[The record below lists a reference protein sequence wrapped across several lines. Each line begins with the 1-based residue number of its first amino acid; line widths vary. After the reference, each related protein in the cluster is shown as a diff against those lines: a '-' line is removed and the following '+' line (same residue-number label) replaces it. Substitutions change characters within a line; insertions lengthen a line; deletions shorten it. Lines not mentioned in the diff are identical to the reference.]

1 MIPLIDDYI
10 QAILVNKLRILKNN
24 PTLMDV
30 IFQTGNADTI
40 GKLKDFIVNK
50 KIRVVIG
57 YPREQST
64 LPAYVITLAPE
75 QEQPSGLGENF
86 QIYGPEGLGDIDDD
100 PDEIAQDWLSDTI
113 SSTFMNGTYRIECW
127 SDNGDL
133 TAYMYCILKWA
144 LWSSRKEMLQ
154 IGWTN
159 IRLDGTDLE
168 PVPDYMPVF
177 IYRRAAQ
184 LNLVYDNL
192 YHEDVQ
198 DSLTLIDIIAHPEN
212 YQKDS
217 KNNIINKAGEVVL
230 SAAHTVIL
238 SPHFYEGSVTS
249 FDPKKF
255 TIPIYVQ
262 TERFFPNVGVERT
275 LYLEQLSAPEN
286 GEYYKAYIWN
296 SNDQIYDPIK
306 LTYSGYENIVVIDH
320 NKGGNS

>member
-1 MIPLIDDYI
+1 M
-10 QAILVNKLRILKNN
+10 LVNKLRLLKNN
-24 PTLMDV
+24 PSLIDV
-30 IFQTGNADTI
+30 IFQTGNPETI

-75 QEQPSGLGENF
+75 QEQPSGLGENWET
-86 QIYGPEGLGDIDDD
+86 YGPDGLGDIDDD

-144 LWSSRKEMLQ
+144 LWSSRREMLA

-159 IRLDGTDLE
+159 IKLDGTDLE

-192 YHEDVQ
+192 YHERVE
-198 DSLTLIDIIAHPEN
+198 DSLVLVDIIAHPEN

-230 SAAHTVIL
+230 SATHTIIL
-238 SPHFYEGSVTS
+238 SPHFYEGNVLS

-255 TIPIYVQ
+255 TIPIYFQ
-262 TERFFPNVGVERT
+262 TEKYFPKVGTERT
-275 LYLEQLSAPEN
+275 LYLEQLSTPEN

-296 SNDQIYDPIK
+296 SNDQTYDPTK
-306 LTYSGYENIVVIDH
+306 LTYSGYENIVVINY